1 MLAEHTNGGKK
12 IDEKNIRINLGV
24 KILFELERPVYGN
37 QRSPI
42 FLNIKDHDE
51 KGKQLLMQQHTVA

>member
-1 MLAEHTNGGKK
+1 MLGEHTNGAKYF
-12 IDEKNIRINLGV
+12 DEKSIRINLGV

-42 FLNIKDHDE
+42 FLNIKDCDE